1 MKPPYL
7 LTPLLLA
14 AALLFGCADA
24 KLPSP
29 RPKVPE
35 PKAEKT
41 VGQPVPVTLAVSPL
55 AGRAQSEKPA

>member
-7 LTPLLLA
+7 VTPLLLA
-14 AALLFGCADA
+14 AALLFGCSDA

-41 VGQPVPVTLAVSPL
+41 VGQPVPATLAFTPL
-55 AGRAQSEKPA
+55 AGRAKSEKPA

>member
-7 LTPLLLA
+7 VTPLLLV
-14 AALLFGCADA
+14 AALLFGCSDA